1 MDGLFFLFF
10 FLSSVHLI
18 INQILRITRKILD
31 KEERIVA
38 VLVGQRDDLKIC
50 LSIIRIVVF
59 QSSAYLFL
67 HQLHFLD
74 L

>member
-1 MDGLFFLFF
+1 MDGLFFF
-10 FLSSVHLI
+10 SVI
-18 INQILRITRKILD
+18 GSFSNQPILRITRKILD

-67 HQLHFLD
+67 HRLHFLD